1 MNLES
6 RAAINARCLT
16 TDHLESGMARRTA
29 KGGLIALS
37 TQFLR
42 LIIQV
47 GGSAVLARLLA
58 PGDFGLIAMAAT
70 VTGFVSLFS
79 DLGLSSAT
87 IQRKNISQNVV
98 STLFYLGIAV
108 GLLVTL
114 VTVGIAFAAA
124 AFYDDER
131 VQVLATCMALAIPL
145 SALGAQHGA
154 LLARGMFWFRIN
166 AITIV
171 SQFVGTTAAILLA
184 WFTPI
189 SYWALVAQTLLTAST
204 SVILLWIASPW
215 RPSLVLRFREA
226 KEEIG
231 FGLNLTGFS
240 LANYFHRQADNVLI
254 GRWWGETELGYYSR
268 AYSLLL
274 IPISLVN
281 GAVGSV
287 VMPLLSRHQDRPTEW
302 RSYLLRALAF
312 TCLAC
317 HGIACLLVVNSDEI
331 ISIMLGAKWAA
342 SAPIFTWLGL
352 SLFCMAPMNA
362 MGWVFMS
369 MGQTKRW
376 FHWGLFTA
384 LYFPAVFVV
393 ALPYRATGVAMAY
406 AIAVTVIMLP
416 CIAFAIR
423 QAPVSLGQII
433 RVLRAPFIASAV
445 TLAVMAVGKPDLTQ
459 YHPLVS
465 LAAGVAL
472 TMLVYGVVALVL
484 VMLDP
489 AQKRQ
494 NETMISII
502 KAGRDR
508 LAKA

>member
-1 MNLES
+1 MNRET
-6 RAAINARCLT
+6 RAAVNARCLAT
-16 TDHLESGMARRTA
+16 EHLESGMARRTA

-37 TQFLR
+37 TQLLR
-42 LIIQV
+42 LVIQV

-70 VTGFVSLFS
+70 VTGFVALFS

-87 IQRKNISQNVV
+87 IQRKSISQNVV
-98 STLFYLGIAV
+98 STLFYIGIMV
-108 GLLVTL
+108 GLSVTL
-114 VTVGIAFAAA
+114 LTVAIAYAAA
-124 AFYDDER
+124 SFYGDDR
-131 VQVLATCMALAIPL
+131 IRVLATCMALAIPL

-154 LLARGMFWFRIN
+154 LLARGMYWVRIN
-166 AITIV
+166 SITIL
-171 SQFVGTTAAILLA
+171 SQFAGTTAAVLLA

-204 SVILLWIASPW
+204 SVCLLWIACPW
-215 RPSLVLRFREA
+215 RPSLVLRLQEA

-268 AYSLLL
+268 AYNLLL

-287 VMPLLSRHQDRPTEW
+287 VMPLLSRHQDRPVQW
-302 RSYLLRALAF
+302 RGYLLRALAF

-317 HGIACLLVVNSDEI
+317 HGIACLLVVNSAEI
-331 ISIMLGAKWAA
+331 IEIMLGPKWTE
-342 SAPIFTWLGL
+342 SVPIFTWLGL

-384 LYFPAVFVV
+384 IYFPVVFLI
-393 ALPYRATGVAMAY
+393 ALPYRGVGVAMAY

-416 CIAFAIR
+416 CIAYAIR

-433 RVLRAPFIASAV
+433 KILRAPFIASAA
-445 TLAVMAVGKPDLTQ
+445 TLAVMAVGRPDLTA
-459 YHPLVS
+459 YHPIVG

-472 TMLVYGVVALVL
+472 TMLVYSAFALTL
-484 VMLDP
+484 VMVDP
-489 AQKRQ
+489 AQRRQ
-494 NETMISII
+494 NETIISII
-502 KAGRDR
+502 KAGRTR
-508 LAKA
+508 FFKA